1 MSAEAMNLGAEKQLR
16 LVETDET
23 KRIGLGGMRR
33 EKWQLLIEQ
42 LVSLGDIKPDAAGKL
57 PDPDALFVWD
67 IDAGTA
73 R

>member
-1 MSAEAMNLGAEKQLR
+1 M
-16 LVETDET
+16 T

-33 EKWQLLIEQ
+33 EKWQLLIDQ
-42 LVSLGDIKPDAAGKL
+42 LVALGDLKPDAAGKL
-57 PDPDALFVWD
+57 PDAGALFAWD